1 MSFVKNKQIRKC
13 LTILNVMLK
22 KFKKWVAI
30 ILTTSVIFMT
40 LLAILAIWDVFDNDI
55 ALKAVSTLGVI
66 LAASAISLVIVRII
80 NDKDGERDNPI

>member
-1 MSFVKNKQIRKC
+1 
-13 LTILNVMLK
+13 MLK

-30 ILTTSVIFMT
+30 ILTTSVVFMT

-80 NDKDGERDNPI
+80 DDKDGERENQA